1 MFYHWITTSVQK
13 SKIIN
18 VAIYLTSVR
27 AILETE
33 NDCETFVLSPFSSS
47 SWIQTPSLGMFYH
60 WTNTSGQKYTII
72 NVAIYCASV
81 RAILE
86 TENDCEATSR
96 QTVKNDKKLVEEI
109 KRTIFEK

>member
-1 MFYHWITTSVQK
+1 MFYHSTTTSVPK

-18 VAIYLTSVR
+18 VAIYR
-27 AILETE
+27 
-33 NDCETFVLSPFSSS
+33 
-47 SWIQTPSLGMFYH
+47 
-60 WTNTSGQKYTII
+60 
-72 NVAIYCASV
+72 ASV